1 MEHITN
7 KITTNTVYSKAINDG
22 RFKTLLSLFRL
33 GGLALNMKSVSAI
46 RRAYSAFI
54 MVCFYVTSLCLF
66 MDSYVHRHELVQA
79 MKKIRILMGMQLV
92 TWIHFSL
99 RYTTRD
105 SVHYKHVL
113 CYDRFVF

>member
-1 MEHITN
+1 MEHNKYKITN
-7 KITTNTVYSKAINDG
+7 NTAYIKNVNEG
-22 RFKTLLSLFRL
+22 RFKTLLFLFRL

-46 RRAYSAFI
+46 RRVYSAFI

-99 RYTTRD
+99 R
-105 SVHYKHVL
+105 
-113 CYDRFVF
+113 